1 LAASKDGSFG
11 EIFGDR
17 AVPRLMSRHFVLAA
31 LFAAIAIPATAQMP
45 GSPFKSILDKASDSA
60 LDKLSQ
66 PGAFAADSAIRIS
79 LPGSAGAMSGMMKM
93 AGSAGMGGGLGD
105 SLNAAAGQAAAAA
118 KPIFRAA
125 IDKMSVQD
133 AMAIAKGGSTGATQ
147 YLRKS
152 SGDAIIAEL
161 SPLVRSALDRTGV
174 LGQTDK
180 LSAVGFDST
189 KITDYVSKKT
199 ADGIFTY
206 MGREETSLRQ
216 NPTALGKM
224 F

>member
-1 LAASKDGSFG
+1 M
-11 EIFGDR
+11 
-17 AVPRLMSRHFVLAA
+17 PRLMSRPFVLAGLLA
-31 LFAAIAIPATAQMP
+31 TLAIPAMAQMP
-45 GSPFKSILDKASDSA
+45 GSPIKGMLDKASDNA

-79 LPGSAGAMSGMMKM
+79 LPGPAGALGGVMKM
-93 AGSAGMGGGLGD
+93 AGSAGMGGGLND
-105 SLNAAAGQAAAAA
+105 SLNAAAGQAATAA

-133 AMAIAKGGSTGATQ
+133 AMSIARGGSTGATQ

-152 SGDAIIAEL
+152 SGDAIVAEL
-161 SPLVRSALDRTGV
+161 SPLVRAALDRTGV
-174 LGQTDK
+174 LSQTDK
-180 LSAVGFDST
+180 LSAVGFDSAR
-189 KITDYVSKKT
+189 ITDYVAKKT

-216 NPTALGKM
+216 NPMSLGKV